1 MITNKTERE
10 LAFLQDLL
18 IATDW
23 GERFAKLIDEHLQ
36 LPKQGQALYLNAG
49 TGGHAIALQER
60 GGYELKFL
68 CIDESHESLELAR
81 AKAVSSK
88 APAEF
93 IQGSPTS
100 LEIEDDWF
108 DLAIADGSLLNPTR
122 VPSMISELVRVA
134 APGATVAFSLATSSS
149 FGEFFSIYWEALH
162 NSGFIDHEL
171 EVERLITD
179 LPTASQVEETARCA
193 GLEDVTSWTQVEE
206 FDYDS
211 AEAFIKSPLIS
222 DFLMK
227 GWLQFVPEES
237 RERVIQE
244 AAHLIDAERHAA
256 EFTLTVKATLVLGEK
271 VELPLAG

>member
-18 IATDW
+18 IAPDW
-23 GERFAKLIDEHLQ
+23 GERFAELIDDHVK

-68 CIDESHESLELAR
+68 CIDESKESLELAQ
-81 AKAVSSK
+81 AKAVASK
-88 APAEF
+88 APTEF
-93 IQGSPTS
+93 MHGSLTS
-100 LEIEDDWF
+100 LEIEDDRF
-108 DLAIADGSLLNPTR
+108 DLALADGSLVTPAR
-122 VPSMISELVRVA
+122 MPAMISELVRVA
-134 APGATVAFSLATSSS
+134 APGGTVAFSLATSSS

-179 LPTASQVEETARCA
+179 LLTVSQVEEIARCE
-193 GLEDVTSWTQVEE
+193 GLEDVVSWTQIEE

-211 AEAFIKSPLIS
+211 AEAFVGSPLIA

-244 AAHLIDAERHAA
+244 VARLIDEERHNA
-256 EFTLTVKATLVLGEK
+256 EFSLTVKATLLVGRK
-271 VELPLAG
+271 VDLPLAG